1 MFMDW
6 KAHIFKIAIIPKLT
20 YRFKTVLIKIPAG
33 FFFGRNWQADP
44 KIYIENAKDPEQ
56 PKQLRGKKVGGCVPP
71 HFTT

>member
-33 FFFGRNWQADP
+33 FFFLAETD
-44 KIYIENAKDPEQ
+44 KLILK
-56 PKQLRGKKVGGCVPP
+56 
-71 HFTT
+71 FT